1 MYLTGGVG
9 LIASALALIVLMIAA
24 AGLFIRRTW
33 LRAAAIER
41 QLEEFRNQLW
51 YQLQQR
57 DHQLQLRDAVEQ
69 RRAEDSR
76 AEIQK
81 MRHEI
86 SGQIASQSA
95 AQAHDSSQILRDV
108 NRGVNGILFA
118 TTALHDQVADVSS
131 QISTLADTVELILR
145 QAPRSCAIDASILE
159 TKTEDELIAVAESVA
174 FLRPL
179 VPYPKWRFDA
189 DLANP
194 DLAFQVRRWLWQYF
208 NDRKREGPI
217 VIPWHYGTRLRLF
230 LGNDMSRQIYVAG
243 CVEPNEFAFFDHAL
257 QPGMTFLDAGANDG
271 IYTVF
276 AAKRV
281 GNEGTVWAFEPS
293 ARELS
298 RLRHNLELNHLAA
311 RVFPLALADCSGQA
325 ELSVGAYEHAGHN
338 TLGAFAYQTELEGKA
353 PVEVRRL
360 DEVLNENPLARL
372 DLMKIDVEGA
382 ELRLLRGA
390 LETLRK
396 YRPVLLFEVSEGS
409 LKHQG
414 GSPPELL
421 AFLHTE
427 NYLIYTFDRVT
438 GLPMPAAPGIFAENM
453 IGYPVEKPM
462 PASSHWSWPTQS
474 LSQ

>member
-1 MYLTGGVG
+1 MIEST
-9 LIASALALIVLMIAA
+9 LALLVAMIAA
-24 AGLFIRRTW
+24 AAVFTRRIW
-33 LRAAAIER
+33 LRAAGIER
-41 QLEEFRNQLW
+41 QLEEFRNQL
-51 YQLQQR
+51 QQ
-57 DHQLQLRDAVEQ
+57 QDAAEQ
-69 RRAEDSR
+69 RLAQEGRD
-76 AEIQK
+76 EIRNARRE
-81 MRHEI
+81 M
-86 SGQIASQSA
+86 AAQSA
-95 AQAHDSSQILRDV
+95 ALADISSRILG
-108 NRGVNGILFA
+108 GVTEISVA
-118 TTALHDQVADVSS
+118 TPALIERVADGSS
-131 QISTLADTVELILR
+131 RISTLADTIELLLR
-145 QAPRSCAIDASILE
+145 QAPRSCAIDPSVLE
-159 TKTEDELIAVAESVA
+159 TKTEDELLAVAESVA

-194 DLAFQVRRWLWQYF
+194 DLAFQFRRWLWQYF

-217 VIPWHYGTRLRLF
+217 VIPWHYGTHLRLF

-243 CVEPNEFAFFDHAL
+243 CVDPSEFAFLDHVL
-257 QPGMTFLDAGANDG
+257 EPGMTFLDAGANDG

-281 GNEGTVWAFEPS
+281 GGQGTVWAFEPS

-311 RVFPLALADCSGQA
+311 RIFPLALADCSGQA

-338 TLGAFAYQTELEGKA
+338 TLGAFAYQTEMESKDL
-353 PVEVRRL
+353 VEVRRL
-360 DEVLNENPLARL
+360 DEVLNEDPLARL
-372 DLMKIDVEGA
+372 DIMKIDVEGA

-414 GSPPELL
+414 GSPRELL
-421 AFLHTE
+421 ALLHTE

-438 GLPMPAAPGIFAENM
+438 GLPVPAAPGVFAENM
-453 IGYPVEKPM
+453 IGYPSEKPM
-462 PASSHWSWPTQS
+462 PTSAYWLWPTQPVS
-474 LSQ
+474 R

>member
-1 MYLTGGVG
+1 
-9 LIASALALIVLMIAA
+9 
-24 AGLFIRRTW
+24 
-33 LRAAAIER
+33 
-41 QLEEFRNQLW
+41 
-51 YQLQQR
+51 
-57 DHQLQLRDAVEQ
+57 
-69 RRAEDSR
+69 
-76 AEIQK
+76 
-81 MRHEI
+81 
-86 SGQIASQSA
+86 
-95 AQAHDSSQILRDV
+95 
-108 NRGVNGILFA
+108 
-118 TTALHDQVADVSS
+118 
-131 QISTLADTVELILR
+131 
-145 QAPRSCAIDASILE
+145 LE

-179 VPYPKWRFDA
+179 VPYPTWRFDA

-217 VIPWHYGTRLRLF
+217 VIPWHCGTRLRLF

-243 CVEPNEFAFFDHAL
+243 CVEPNEFAFFDHVL

-281 GNEGTVWAFEPS
+281 GNGGTVWAFEPS
-293 ARELS
+293 GRELS
-298 RLRHNLELNHLAA
+298 RLRHNLELNHLTA

-338 TLGAFAYQTELEGKA
+338 TLGAFAYQTEMEGKA
-353 PVEVRRL
+353 LVEVRRL

-390 LETLRK
+390 VETLRK

-414 GSPPELL
+414 GSPQELL
-421 AFLHTE
+421 AFLRTE
-427 NYLIYTFDRVT
+427 NYLIHTFDRVT
-438 GLPMPAAPGIFAENM
+438 GLPALAAPGVFGENM
-453 IGYPVEKPM
+453 IGCPAEKLM
-462 PASSHWSWPTQS
+462 PASLCWSWPTQS

>member
-9 LIASALALIVLMIAA
+9 WIAPALALIVLMIAA

-33 LRAAAIER
+33 LRAAGIEQ
-41 QLEEFRNQLW
+41 QLEEFRI
-51 YQLQQR
+51 
-57 DHQLQLRDAVEQ
+57 QLRDQLRLRDEAEQ
-69 RRAEDSR
+69 RRAQDSQ

-81 MRHEI
+81 VRHEI

-95 AQAHDSSQILRDV
+95 AQAYDSSQILR
-108 NRGVNGILFA
+108 GVNGIPSA
-118 TTALHDQVADVSS
+118 TAALHDQVADVSS
-131 QISTLADTVELILR
+131 QISSVADTVEIIFR
-145 QAPRSCAIDASILE
+145 QAPRSCAIDSSILE

-243 CVEPNEFAFFDHAL
+243 CVEPNEFAFFDRVL

-281 GNEGTVWAFEPS
+281 GNGGTVWAFEPS
-293 ARELS
+293 GRELS
-298 RLRHNLELNHLAA
+298 RLRHNLELNHLTAH
-311 RVFPLALADCSGQA
+311 VFPLALADCSGQA

-338 TLGAFAYQTELEGKA
+338 TLGAFAYQTEMERIAL
-353 PVEVRRL
+353 VEVRRL

-390 LETLRK
+390 IETLRK

-414 GSPPELL
+414 GSPRELL

-438 GLPMPAAPGIFAENM
+438 GLPVPAAPGVFAENM

-462 PASSHWSWPTQS
+462 PASSRWSWPTQS
-474 LSQ
+474 LSC